1 MSLIKK
7 LEMVGRKFL
16 LWLCAKLLSL
26 TSNEPITRLDRIA
39 VIRLDP
45 RVGNLIL
52 LTPLLSSLKLRFPQ
66 AALDV
71 LVNQRSAVLLEEH
84 PAIDNVLHFDKK
96 TFLGQGG
103 VFSVWGRIRANR
115 YDLVI
120 DASNPTFPSTTQAL
134 IVRFSKARFTTG
146 VGLPG
151 MDKIFTHPV
160 CIEETETS
168 HEIDLRLQL
177 LSALPG
183 QATTRSISLGQKI
196 LRAGALEQTNP
207 LEPQALLNVG
217 ARLKDK
223 QLNAQ
228 TYALIAQTII
238 DRGHKVTLTY
248 GPAEM
253 ELAAQTQALCEQAC
267 LAPPTSLS
275 ALAYLMSQ
283 ATLVV
288 SCDTGPMHIAAATG
302 SPTLGIF
309 VSTPPARYGYTDG
322 LNAVIDARNGFEK
335 KEFQELTTFIAG
347 LDSPPS
353 T

>member
-1 MSLIKK
+1 MSIIKK
-7 LEMVGRKFL
+7 LEMLGRKFL
-16 LWLCAKLLSL
+16 LWFCAKLLSV
-26 TSNEPITRLDRIA
+26 TCSEPITRLDRIA

-45 RVGNLIL
+45 RVGNLVL

-71 LVNQRSAVLLEEH
+71 VVNHRSAVLLEKH
-84 PAIDNVLHFDKK
+84 AAIDNVLHFDKK

-103 VFSVWGRIRANR
+103 VFSVWARIRANR
-115 YDLVI
+115 YDLII

-146 VGLPG
+146 VSLPG
-151 MDKIFTHPV
+151 LDKIFTHPV
-160 CIEETETS
+160 CIQETDTT

-177 LSALPG
+177 LGALPG
-183 QATTRSISLGQKI
+183 KATTRSISLGQEI
-196 LRAGALEQTNP
+196 LNTGKLEQTDSVQP
-207 LEPQALLNVG
+207 GALLNVG

-223 QLNAQ
+223 QLDAQ

-238 DRGHKVTLTY
+238 DRGHQVTLTY
-248 GPAEM
+248 GPAEI
-253 ELAAQTQALCEQAC
+253 ELAGQTQALCEQAC

-283 ATLVV
+283 ATMIV

-302 SPTLGIF
+302 KPTLGIF

-322 LNAVIDARNGFEK
+322 LNAVIDARNGFG
-335 KEFQELTTFIAG
+335 KEAFQELTTFVDG

>member
-7 LEMVGRKFL
+7 LEMLGRKFL
-16 LWLCAKLLSL
+16 LWLCAKLLSV
-26 TSNEPITRLDRIA
+26 SCREPISRLDRIA

-66 AALDV
+66 AGLDV
-71 LVNQRSAVLLEEH
+71 VVNQRSAILLEEH
-84 PAIDNVLHFDKK
+84 PAIGQVIGFDKK
-96 TFLGQGG
+96 TFFGQGG
-103 VFSVWGRIRANR
+103 VFSVWKRIRAQS

-134 IVRFSKARFTTG
+134 IARFSKARFTTG
-146 VGLPG
+146 VSLQGL
-151 MDKIFTHPV
+151 DNIFTHPV
-160 CIEETETS
+160 QIEETPTS

-177 LSALPG
+177 LKALPG
-183 QATTRSISLGQKI
+183 QATTRSISLGGKI
-196 LRAGALEQTNP
+196 LREGKLEQRQNI
-207 LEPQALLNVG
+207 EPCAVLNVG

-223 QLNAQ
+223 QLSAQ

-238 DRGHKVTLTY
+238 DRGQQVMLTY
-248 GPAEM
+248 GPAEL
-253 ELAAQTQALCEQAC
+253 ELAKQTHALCKATK

-283 ATLVV
+283 ATMIV

-302 SPTLGIF
+302 KPTLGIF

-322 LNAVIDARNGFEK
+322 LHAVIDAQSGFEEK
-335 KEFQELTTFIAG
+335 AVQELTAFIDG

>member
-1 MSLIKK
+1 MSPIKK
-7 LEMVGRKFL
+7 LEMLGRKLL
-16 LWLCAKLLSL
+16 LWLCAKLLSV
-26 TSNEPITRLDRIA
+26 SCRKPISRLDRIA

-52 LTPLLSSLKLRFPQ
+52 LTPLLSSLKLRFPH
-66 AALDV
+66 ASLDV
-71 LVNQRSAVLLEEH
+71 VVNQRSSILLEEH
-84 PAIDNVLHFDKK
+84 PAIDQVLCFDKK
-96 TFLGQGG
+96 KFFGQGG
-103 VFSVWGRIRANR
+103 VFSVWKKIRAQR

-134 IVRFSKARFTTG
+134 IARFSKARFTTG

-151 MDKIFTHPV
+151 LDTIFTHPV
-160 CIEETETS
+160 QIHETPTS

-177 LSALPG
+177 LKALPG
-183 QATTRSISLGQKI
+183 QATTRTLSLGQKI
-196 LRAGALEQTNP
+196 LHKGQQEQNQALT
-207 LEPQALLNVG
+207 PQAILNVG
-217 ARLKDK
+217 ARLQDK
-223 QLNAQ
+223 QLDAQ
-228 TYALIAQTII
+228 TYAVIAQTIV
-238 DRGHKVTLTY
+238 DRGHQVTLTY
-248 GPAEM
+248 GPAEIK
-253 ELAAQTQALCEQAC
+253 LAEQTQALCKQAS

-302 SPTLGIF
+302 KPTLGIF

-322 LNAVIDARNGFEK
+322 LNAVIDAQNGFGEDAL
-335 KEFQELTTFIAG
+335 QELAAFIDR
-347 LDSPPS
+347 LESPPS